1 MYILGVNAA
10 SHNSAACLVRDGELL
25 SFVEEER
32 FDRIKYSTAFPIHAI
47 DYCLSHAGIGMEDVD
62 AVALAGVPRREIT
75 LSAGAWFRNV
85 FRPWYRRWL
94 RNQILVTG
102 IYKDFR
108 QKGRLRGRLG
118 FRGDLHYVE
127 HHLCHASSAFHLSP
141 FDEAAILT
149 VDAQGDGLASA
160 IYRGEGRRIRRVE
173 GYRFP
178 KASLGHFYDCVGEFV
193 GFRPVRDAGKTM
205 GLASY
210 GDPEAL
216 DARFRRLVTMNSGGH
231 VDFDLSFMKHERGVR
246 SCRRF
251 ASEFGEPRRP
261 DESPTDERFAN
272 VAAAGQAVLERAIL
286 HLAEHAR
293 KVTGSRH
300 LCIAGGVG
308 LNSVAN
314 GIVVRSGLFDDVWIQ
329 PAANDAGL
337 ALGAAFDVWHE
348 VRGGVRRFR
357 MDHAYWGPGFTDEE
371 VRRSL
376 EISKIPFT
384 VLEDPAETAAGLVAD
399 EKIVGWFQ
407 GRMEAGPRA
416 LGNRSILT
424 NPRRAE
430 MKDVVNRYVKHR
442 ESFRPFAPSA
452 VEGRAGEFFDVDRPS
467 PYMLII
473 ADVLPEKRDEVAAIT
488 HVDGT
493 ARLQTV
499 AEAQNPDYHRL
510 ITRLG
515 ERTGTPVVMNTSFNI
530 RGEPIVCTPEDA
542 LRCFFS
548 TGMDELILG
557 RFHVGKGG

>member
-10 SHNSAACLVRDGELL
+10 SHNSAACLVRDGELM

-32 FDRIKYSTAFPIHAI
+32 FDRVKYSTAFPIRAI
-47 DYCLSHAGIGMEDVD
+47 GYCLDQAGIGMGDVD
-62 AVALAGVPRREIT
+62 EVALAGVPRKEFL
-75 LSAGAWFRNV
+75 LSGSAWFRHV
-85 FRPWYRRWL
+85 MRPWYRRWL
-94 RNQILVTG
+94 RNQMLVTAG
-102 IYKDFR
+102 YKDYR
-108 QKGRLRGRLG
+108 QRRRLRGNLAFSGAVR
-118 FRGDLHYVE
+118 YVE

-160 IYRGEGRRIRRVE
+160 IYKGEGGRIRQLA

-178 KASLGHFYDCVGEFV
+178 EHSIGHFYDCIGEFV
-193 GFRPVRDAGKTM
+193 GFRPVKDAGKTM

-210 GDPEAL
+210 GDASAL
-216 DARFRRLVTMNSGGH
+216 GPRMEKFVRLGAGGAVRFDVSYL
-231 VDFDLSFMKHERGVR
+231 KHERSGR

-251 ASEFGEPRRP
+251 TREFGPVRGP
-261 DESPTDERFAN
+261 DESPTEERFAHA
-272 VAAAGQAVLERAIL
+272 AAAGQHLLQRAIV
-286 HLAEHAR
+286 HLAAHA
-293 KVTGSRH
+293 KELTGAKR

-314 GIVVRSGLFDDVWIQ
+314 GIIIRERIFDDVWIQ

-348 VRGGVRRFR
+348 THGRPRSFV
-357 MDHAYWGPGFTDEE
+357 MEHAYWGPEFTDEE
-371 VRRSL
+371 IRHSL
-376 EISKIPFT
+376 EVSKIRAEE
-384 VLEDPAETAAGLVAD
+384 VADPAARAADLIAE

-407 GRMEAGPRA
+407 GRLEAGPRA

-430 MKDVVNRYVKHR
+430 MKDIVNRYVKHR

-452 VEGRAGEFFDVDRPS
+452 LEERAHEYFDVDRPV
-467 PYMLII
+467 PYMLVIS
-473 ADVLPEKRDEVAAIT
+473 DVRPERREEVAAIT

-499 AEAQNPDYHRL
+499 SKRQNGLYHRL
-510 ITRLG
+510 ISEVG
-515 ERTGTPVVMNTSFNI
+515 ARTGTPVVMNTSFNI
-530 RGEPIVCTPEDA
+530 RGEPIVATPEDA

-548 TGMDELILG
+548 TGMDDLVLG
-557 RFHVGKGG
+557 RYHVRK